1 MVKQVPLIP
10 VIKNSREE
18 LIQQVEDIHKVKE
31 EYSTFEEYRIKL
43 EDARELLMK
52 LIHLKNY
59 RTNLNTG
66 KHVKH
71 YANY

>member
-1 MVKQVPLIP
+1 MVNHITVIT

-18 LIQQVEDIHKVKE
+18 IIQQVEDIRKVEE
-31 EYSTFEEYRIKL
+31 EYTTFEEYRIKL
-43 EDARELLMK
+43 EDARELNMN

-66 KHVKH
+66 
-71 YANY
+71 NTC

>member
-18 LIQQVEDIHKVKE
+18 FIQQVEDLRKVEE
-31 EYSTFEEYRIKL
+31 EYTTFEEYRIKL

-52 LIHLKNY
+52 LIHLENY